1 MTDPQNNNINNEQI
15 NDPTRSD
22 GVLSPT
28 DRSSLGGVLSPRS
41 VITDM
46 GYDPTRRSPYF
57 QTHSPLSSFVSDRET
72 ILHPVSP
79 GRTLEETHLIR
90 HEGAQDLF
98 YTEEHWTSEIKSF
111 VSFTPPKFLQVI
123 KAYRVASS
131 DRLTLVVEVS
141 SEPPALFE
149 WFCNDK
155 PVALNRQK
163 FQVRHNL
170 NVTTL
175 TVENPDQGVYNC
187 TARNPAGISKSYG
200 YITVI
205 DDQARRK
212 LLTSSEEFLS
222 TDVYTQNQQHVLQRP
237 PKFISQVP
245 HLTLKPG
252 AEAIVDVEV
261 ESSSNV
267 KFIWYVN
274 GRRILP
280 TTANVEFYDPSNTRS
295 IVLFKIPEAGQ
306 YTVVAQNE
314 YGIAKSSAYIEVEKD
329 STNETHLHLLQHQQ
343 QHAPLPH
350 GANVSS
356 SKTLPKT
363 KPFPSQSNAA
373 TQRSSSLPRTGS
385 PEADKEKVI
394 PKSYET
400 ETFATITET
409 STYHLIQGK
418 RSSSRFTPQP
428 PTFINQLPSEIT
440 VNPNEKLTLMAEVVA
455 APPAEI
461 KWNVNGFEI
470 RKSKNYS
477 LENEQNKSKLIVH
490 SPVKQGRYTVA
501 ARNDMGTV
509 TMGSTVHTAT
519 VNLPVF
525 TETAIVATSDVEES
539 DDSVAT
545 IKLNDSGNETDH
557 QTSNLITVFPQ
568 KPVILGDPPMEV
580 MIPEGEELTLEFK
593 VAAYP
598 EATIQ
603 WYQNNFELKNSDGIR
618 IERIGS
624 NISRLTIS
632 NPSEGLFRATA
643 TNNLGQTI
651 YECRVFT
658 EIDPVKER
666 VIFTRKS
673 LSKSP
678 QPIYKLRRRGSLN
691 QRSDLPKPPKIV
703 TGFAPTHRVKVNEPL
718 VLDVEAEAIPEAD
731 FQWRVNNFEIKP
743 NKSIKIEKVD
753 ENRSRIVFL
762 QPIEGRYDV
771 VATNY
776 LGKDN
781 LSTKVIVDYAYGTD
795 TNNQFPIFLDAL
807 PLTTILASD
816 TMEHVMVVV
825 VRTSEPGSFRW
836 FADGNELETNAQHEI
851 ISESLKST
859 LIIRSM
865 VPNDTEYAV
874 EFTNSLGIIHSKTTV
889 MTSPKSRPKTPTDKP
904 PRFIELL
911 SSTAIAQG
919 DILEARVTVGEDT
932 EPCEF
937 EWSLQGVKV
946 APEFVMSSTFES
958 IIQIPNASKDMNGL
972 LRVIAKNKLGQA
984 ESSMHFIVVDG
995 AGEKQVKIIQ
1005 DTMHSSPRQI
1015 QAKEEVDK
1023 DLLKAAERIADQ
1035 LLAGLPGSPPAV
1047 APIPAPTLPS
1057 PPPVE
1062 VHAKIEISAT
1072 SGDIPT
1078 EAEVSDLELDGQGA
1092 EGKTAARAPMSPTV
1106 VVKEA
1111 TPPAATAADVKED
1124 KDDDTQKDVTV
1135 VDTEEDYSKTTKIR
1149 KREGGEIHSFVEML
1163 TNITQPRIPET
1174 YSLLVKVAESLGQ
1187 SLAAKIIIDAMQDAA
1202 RHLATTAT
1210 SSSEESES
1218 EGGVIKISPSLTL
1231 APTFEISKE
1240 TYNINSGENVTIHT
1254 QIEGA
1259 PCSKVE
1265 WFKEGVLVEEN

>member
-1 MTDPQNNNINNEQI
+1 
-15 NDPTRSD
+15 
-22 GVLSPT
+22 
-28 DRSSLGGVLSPRS
+28 
-41 VITDM
+41 
-46 GYDPTRRSPYF
+46 
-57 QTHSPLSSFVSDRET
+57 
-72 ILHPVSP
+72 
-79 GRTLEETHLIR
+79 
-90 HEGAQDLF
+90 
-98 YTEEHWTSEIKSF
+98 
-111 VSFTPPKFLQVI
+111 
-123 KAYRVASS
+123 
-131 DRLTLVVEVS
+131 
-141 SEPPALFE
+141 
-149 WFCNDK
+149 
-155 PVALNRQK
+155 
-163 FQVRHNL
+163 
-170 NVTTL
+170 
-175 TVENPDQGVYNC
+175 
-187 TARNPAGISKSYG
+187 
-200 YITVI
+200 
-205 DDQARRK
+205 
-212 LLTSSEEFLS
+212 
-222 TDVYTQNQQHVLQRP
+222 
-237 PKFISQVP
+237 
-245 HLTLKPG
+245 
-252 AEAIVDVEV
+252 
-261 ESSSNV
+261 
-267 KFIWYVN
+267 
-274 GRRILP
+274 
-280 TTANVEFYDPSNTRS
+280 
-295 IVLFKIPEAGQ
+295 
-306 YTVVAQNE
+306 
-314 YGIAKSSAYIEVEKD
+314 
-329 STNETHLHLLQHQQ
+329 
-343 QHAPLPH
+343 
-350 GANVSS
+350 
-356 SKTLPKT
+356 
-363 KPFPSQSNAA
+363 
-373 TQRSSSLPRTGS
+373 
-385 PEADKEKVI
+385 
-394 PKSYET
+394 
-400 ETFATITET
+400 
-409 STYHLIQGK
+409 
-418 RSSSRFTPQP
+418 
-428 PTFINQLPSEIT
+428 
-440 VNPNEKLTLMAEVVA
+440 
-455 APPAEI
+455 
-461 KWNVNGFEI
+461 
-470 RKSKNYS
+470 
-477 LENEQNKSKLIVH
+477 
-490 SPVKQGRYTVA
+490 
-501 ARNDMGTV
+501 
-509 TMGSTVHTAT
+509 MGSTIHTAT

-557 QTSNLITVFPQ
+557 QSLITAFPQ

-580 MIPEGEELTLEFK
+580 MIPQDEQLTLEFK

-603 WYQNNFELKNSDGIR
+603 WYQNNFELKNGDGIR

-624 NISRLTIS
+624 NISRLTS
-632 NPSEGLFRATA
+632 TNPSEGLFRATA
-643 TNNLGQTI
+643 TNKLGQTI

-795 TNNQFPIFLDAL
+795 ENNQFPIFLDAL

-836 FADGNELETNAQHEI
+836 FADGNELETNSHHEI

-937 EWSLQGVKV
+937 EWSLQGIKV

-995 AGEKQVKIIQ
+995 K
-1005 DTMHSSPRQI
+1005 
-1015 QAKEEVDK
+1015 
-1023 DLLKAAERIADQ
+1023 
-1035 LLAGLPGSPPAV
+1035 
-1047 APIPAPTLPS
+1047 
-1057 PPPVE
+1057 
-1062 VHAKIEISAT
+1062 
-1072 SGDIPT
+1072 
-1078 EAEVSDLELDGQGA
+1078 
-1092 EGKTAARAPMSPTV
+1092 
-1106 VVKEA
+1106 
-1111 TPPAATAADVKED
+1111 
-1124 KDDDTQKDVTV
+1124 
-1135 VDTEEDYSKTTKIR
+1135 
-1149 KREGGEIHSFVEML
+1149 SFFL
-1163 TNITQPRIPET
+1163 
-1174 YSLLVKVAESLGQ
+1174 SL
-1187 SLAAKIIIDAMQDAA
+1187 
-1202 RHLATTAT
+1202 
-1210 SSSEESES
+1210 
-1218 EGGVIKISPSLTL
+1218 
-1231 APTFEISKE
+1231 
-1240 TYNINSGENVTIHT
+1240 
-1254 QIEGA
+1254 
-1259 PCSKVE
+1259 
-1265 WFKEGVLVEEN
+1265 

>member
-1 MTDPQNNNINNEQI
+1 M
-15 NDPTRSD
+15 
-22 GVLSPT
+22 
-28 DRSSLGGVLSPRS
+28 
-41 VITDM
+41 
-46 GYDPTRRSPYF
+46 
-57 QTHSPLSSFVSDRET
+57 
-72 ILHPVSP
+72 SP
-79 GRTLEETHLIR
+79 GRTLEETHLIKC
-90 HEGAQDLF
+90 EGAQDLF

-111 VSFTPPKFLQVI
+111 VSFTPPKFIQVI
-123 KAYRVASS
+123 KAYRVAST

-155 PVALNRQK
+155 P
-163 FQVRHNL
+163 
-170 NVTTL
+170 
-175 TVENPDQGVYNC
+175 
-187 TARNPAGISKSYG
+187 AGISKSYG

-205 DDQARRK
+205 DDQIRRK
-212 LLTSSEEFLS
+212 LLTSSDEFLAES
-222 TDVYTQNQQHVLQRP
+222 ETTTQNQQHILQRP

-252 AEAIVDVEV
+252 AEGIVDVEV

-295 IVLFKIPEAGQ
+295 IVLFKIPESGQ

-314 YGIAKSSAYIEVEKD
+314 YGIAKSSAFIEVEKD

-343 QHAPLPH
+343 QRPAPLPT
-350 GANVSS
+350 GANISS
-356 SKTLPKT
+356 SVTLPKT
-363 KPFPSQSNAA
+363 KPFPTQPNAA

-385 PEADKEKVI
+385 PEADKEKVK

-400 ETFATITET
+400 ETFATISET
-409 STYHLIQGK
+409 STYLTA
-418 RSSSRFTPQP
+418 RDRP
-428 PTFINQLPSEIT
+428 FINQLPSEIT
-440 VNPNEKLTLMAEVVA
+440 VNPNEKLTLIAEVVA

-470 RKSKNYS
+470 RKSKNYT
-477 LENEQNKSKLIVH
+477 LENEQNKSKLVVH
-490 SPVKQGRYTVA
+490 SPVKQGRYSCQ
-501 ARNDMGTV
+501 ARNDMGAV
-509 TMGSTVHTAT
+509 TIGTTVHTAT

-545 IKLNDSGNETDH
+545 IKMNDSGNETDGA
-557 QTSNLITVFPQ
+557 TIFPQ

-580 MIPEGEELTLEFK
+580 MIPEGEALILEFK

-598 EATIQ
+598 EAKIQ
-603 WYQNNFELKNSDGIR
+603 WYQNNFELKTGDGIS
-618 IERIGS
+618 IDRIGN
-624 NISRLTIS
+624 NISRLTIAT
-632 NPSEGLFRATA
+632 PSEGLFRATA
-643 TNNLGQTI
+643 TNSLGQTI

-771 VATNY
+771 IATNY

-795 TNNQFPIFLDAL
+795 ENNQFPIFLDAL

-836 FADGNELETNAQHEI
+836 FADGNELYGNANHEI

-859 LIIRSM
+859 LIIRSA

-911 SSTAIAQG
+911 SSTAIAKG

-946 APEFVMSSTFES
+946 KPEFVMSSTFES
-958 IIQIPNASKDMNGL
+958 IIRIPNASKDMSGL

-984 ESSMHFIVVDG
+984 ESSMHFIVVD
-995 AGEKQVKIIQ
+995 E
-1005 DTMHSSPRQI
+1005 
-1015 QAKEEVDK
+1015 
-1023 DLLKAAERIADQ
+1023 
-1035 LLAGLPGSPPAV
+1035 
-1047 APIPAPTLPS
+1047 
-1057 PPPVE
+1057 
-1062 VHAKIEISAT
+1062 
-1072 SGDIPT
+1072 
-1078 EAEVSDLELDGQGA
+1078 
-1092 EGKTAARAPMSPTV
+1092 
-1106 VVKEA
+1106 
-1111 TPPAATAADVKED
+1111 
-1124 KDDDTQKDVTV
+1124 
-1135 VDTEEDYSKTTKIR
+1135 
-1149 KREGGEIHSFVEML
+1149 
-1163 TNITQPRIPET
+1163 
-1174 YSLLVKVAESLGQ
+1174 
-1187 SLAAKIIIDAMQDAA
+1187 
-1202 RHLATTAT
+1202 
-1210 SSSEESES
+1210 
-1218 EGGVIKISPSLTL
+1218 
-1231 APTFEISKE
+1231 
-1240 TYNINSGENVTIHT
+1240 
-1254 QIEGA
+1254 
-1259 PCSKVE
+1259 
-1265 WFKEGVLVEEN
+1265 